1 MSIRHLDFFFEPRS
15 VAVIGASERPRS
27 VGATVWHNLG
37 AGGYAGALYAV
48 NPKHGKVGTARCWPD
63 VASLPAAPELAV
75 VCTPPAA
82 VPGLIDQLGR
92 AGTKAAIVLSAG
104 LDEAQEQAMLTAAR
118 SHLLLSF
125 PEKPPVNGW
134 FRGSTTKPDCSSPT
148 LPVSVASEQRAHRSP
163 SRRPARTSHRNRTA
177 HARAGRSC
185 RCARGLACRTRLTCI
200 AAEVASVGPVLH
212 GTSIEHSVCRSMCCR
227 LGQRSRVTFL
237 HS

>member
-118 SHLLLSF
+118 SHLLRIVGPGALGVLAPHAGLNASF
-125 PEKPPVNGW
+125 AHTGAAA
-134 FRGSTTKPDCSSPT
+134 GT
-148 LPVSVASEQRAHRSP
+148 LAFVSQSGSVASAMLDWARGRGIGFSQLVSLGEAIDVDFGDMLDWLASDPHTRAVLLHVESM
-163 SRRPARTSHRNRTA
+163 A
-177 HARAGRSC
+177 HARKCWR
-185 RCARGLACRTRLTCI
+185 RPKTEPLL
-200 AAEVASVGPVLH
+200 
-212 GTSIEHSVCRSMCCR
+212 
-227 LGQRSRVTFL
+227 RVVPTQN
-237 HS
+237 

>member
-118 SHLLLSF
+118 SAQ
-125 PEKPPVNGW
+125 
-134 FRGSTTKPDCSSPT
+134 
-148 LPVSVASEQRAHRSP
+148 PVSAKSALRA
-163 SRRPARTSHRNRTA
+163 AL
-177 HARAGRSC
+177 RAPRAMRDAPCG
-185 RCARGLACRTRLTCI
+185 CAGADGL
-200 AAEVASVGPVLH
+200 G
-212 GTSIEHSVCRSMCCR
+212 
-227 LGQRSRVTFL
+227 
-237 HS
+237 